1 MNKIIC
7 DICGTTYPDTAQQCP
22 ICGYSNDALEQTAES
37 GEEYT
42 PHYTGASKRVKGGRF
57 SAANVRKRNQQSG
70 DYPAPE
76 SYDDGDDLYEEEAPR
91 SESNAFL
98 VALLVIV
105 IAALLTVTAFIF
117 LRYYLPNILPEETLP
132 PTEPS
137 VTQSTEESTEPTVPC
152 TSLAITDGVISVA
165 LRQAGDKHL
174 VNVIALPENTTD
186 QLVYSSSDEAVATVN
201 SEGRVTAVGEGE
213 AEITVTCGDQ
223 TIRCTV
229 ICDFAAE
236 ETEPSEAAEEPTGES
251 TEEPT
256 EESTEP
262 LLDIDLFINYKDV
275 TLGYRG
281 ETITFKF
288 NEELEAE
295 DIIWTSSKP
304 EVATVEN
311 GVVVGVGH
319 GNTIITAQYG
329 DQTVQCIV
337 RCSFW

>member
-22 ICGYSNDALEQTAES
+22 ICGYSNDGLEQS
-37 GEEYT
+37 GGQSEEYT
-42 PHYTGASKRVKGGRF
+42 PHYAGASKRVKGGRF

-70 DYPAPE
+70 SYPEPERYEEDDYF
-76 SYDDGDDLYEEEAPR
+76 EEEAPR

-105 IAALLTVTAFIF
+105 IAALLVVTGFIF
-117 LRYYLPNILPEETLP
+117 LRYYLPNILPEETRP
-132 PTEPS
+132 PTEP
-137 VTQSTEESTEPTVPC
+137 TLTEPTEESTEPTVPC

-165 LRQAGDKHL
+165 LHQAGDKHL
-174 VNVIALPENTTD
+174 VNVIALPKDTTD
-186 QLVYSSSDEAVATVN
+186 ELVYSSSDETVATIN

-213 AEITVTCGDQ
+213 AEITVTCGEQ
-223 TIRCTV
+223 TIYCTV
-229 ICDFAAE
+229 ICDFTPE
-236 ETEPSEAAEEPTGES
+236 ETETVEV

-256 EESTEP
+256 QEPAGETTEP

-275 TLGYRG
+275 TLSYRG

-319 GNTIITAQYG
+319 GNTVITAQYG
-329 DQTVQCIV
+329 DQTVQCII